1 MILFK
6 NLEKF
11 KDNIFFIENNTK
23 KYYKDFFKFEKKF
36 IDLKSR
42 KLALLA
48 SNNSSE
54 FLQIYLTFLRK
65 DIVIMLIDYN
75 TNQNTINK
83 IIDAYKPFY
92 IFFKKEKFK
101 SLKNYKITHNLEEN
115 VIYERK
121 TRISYQIFDNLSLL
135 LSTSG
140 STGSQKFVRVSK
152 KNLISNTKNICKYLQ
167 IKKNHRTITTLPPN
181 YTYGL
186 SILNTHIFMGASICL
201 NKSSVMEKNFWKT
214 SNKYKINNFGGVP
227 FHFEIL
233 KKLKFSKKKIKSLQY
248 ITQAGGHLEKKTKK
262 YFANDAKKNNYKFIV
277 MYGQVEATS
286 RISYLPFEKLEDK
299 FESVGISIAEGK
311 INIHP
316 ETHEIIYEGP
326 NVTLGY
332 AFSFRDL
339 KKGDENNGKINT
351 GDLGKF
357 DSDGYLKIFGRK
369 NRDIKIF
376 GHRINLDEIENILK
390 NKGFD
395 CPCIGEDNK
404 LIIFLKKN
412 NNQTN
417 ISNYL
422 RKKLKIN
429 SKIFKFIKIRE
440 YPLNTSG
447 KISYPSLRKL
457 I

>member
-152 KNLISNTKNICKYLQ
+152 KNLISNTQNIC
-167 IKKNHRTITTLPPN
+167 
-181 YTYGL
+181 
-186 SILNTHIFMGASICL
+186 
-201 NKSSVMEKNFWKT
+201 
-214 SNKYKINNFGGVP
+214 
-227 FHFEIL
+227 
-233 KKLKFSKKKIKSLQY
+233 
-248 ITQAGGHLEKKTKK
+248 
-262 YFANDAKKNNYKFIV
+262 
-277 MYGQVEATS
+277 
-286 RISYLPFEKLEDK
+286 
-299 FESVGISIAEGK
+299 
-311 INIHP
+311 
-316 ETHEIIYEGP
+316 
-326 NVTLGY
+326 
-332 AFSFRDL
+332 
-339 KKGDENNGKINT
+339 
-351 GDLGKF
+351 
-357 DSDGYLKIFGRK
+357 
-369 NRDIKIF
+369 
-376 GHRINLDEIENILK
+376 
-390 NKGFD
+390 
-395 CPCIGEDNK
+395 
-404 LIIFLKKN
+404 
-412 NNQTN
+412 
-417 ISNYL
+417 
-422 RKKLKIN
+422 
-429 SKIFKFIKIRE
+429 
-440 YPLNTSG
+440 
-447 KISYPSLRKL
+447 
-457 I
+457 